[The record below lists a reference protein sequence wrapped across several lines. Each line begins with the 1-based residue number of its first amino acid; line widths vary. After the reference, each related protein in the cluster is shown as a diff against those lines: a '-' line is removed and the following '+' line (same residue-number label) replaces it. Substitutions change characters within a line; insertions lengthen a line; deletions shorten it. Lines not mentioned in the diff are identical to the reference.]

1 MYYFNTFCFRINELE
16 NNANYKKYMS
26 KQALNGS
33 GSEVV
38 RFASN
43 QEFLH
48 LQATHERSVDT
59 ILELEEENE
68 LLRRA
73 VS

>member
-1 MYYFNTFCFRINELE
+1 
-16 NNANYKKYMS
+16 MS